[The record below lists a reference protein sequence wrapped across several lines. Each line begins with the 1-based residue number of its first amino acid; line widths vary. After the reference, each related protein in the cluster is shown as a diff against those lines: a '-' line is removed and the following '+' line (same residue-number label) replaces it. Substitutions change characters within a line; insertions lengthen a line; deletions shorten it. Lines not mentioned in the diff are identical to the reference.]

1 MNSCFSDS
9 ALNTSSSFPS
19 LTAKAI
25 RRPIP
30 SEIKKTT
37 NKPSSAK
44 SVPLM
49 VSKAPSRMN
58 NNNNKTLLKQPSTP
72 VEKKTK
78 KEGELECSRPRNKL
92 SSNALGQPQGRLK
105 KSNPPLLP
113 PPPSTLPVKVQ
124 VLIEKT
130 SPVQVEVT
138 NSESA
143 PIMDPPPEE
152 EKKRSCEM
160 LTLLEC
166 EHQSIRGDDASA
178 RNSLLLS
185 AQPSELDELTRIERD
200 IDLLLLRNSSTE
212 KEEEEKVA
220 QQRSLSLPK
229 SFLADRYGIVDSK
242 AALPR

>member
-1 MNSCFSDS
+1 
-9 ALNTSSSFPS
+9 
-19 LTAKAI
+19 
-25 RRPIP
+25 
-30 SEIKKTT
+30 
-37 NKPSSAK
+37 
-44 SVPLM
+44 
-49 VSKAPSRMN
+49 MN
-58 NNNNKTLLKQPSTP
+58 NNNNKTLLKQPTP

-78 KEGELECSRPRNKL
+78 KEGELECSRPRNKIV

-124 VLIEKT
+124 VLIEEK

-138 NSESA
+138 NSEST

-185 AQPSELDELTRIERD
+185 TQPSELDELTRIERD